1 MIRPASIFIALVA
14 LTGTALAEP
23 TEYSFDKS
31 HANLSFSYNHLGFS
45 TTEGRFGEWD
55 GKLVID
61 QENPSNSSIQF
72 VIDVASLDTFFP
84 DRDKHFLSADFFDV
98 GKFPKAT
105 FKSTK
110 VEKVGDNT
118 LKVTGDLTIKDITKP
133 VTLDVDVTALGEH
146 PMAKKPAA
154 GFAVTA
160 TVKRSDYGMD
170 MYVPYVGDDVTV
182 TFHGESLKAA
192 ATN

>member
-1 MIRPASIFIALVA
+1 MIRPASIFIALVS
-14 LTGTALAEP
+14 LTGAAVAEP
-23 TEYSFDKS
+23 TEYVFDKS

-45 TTEGRFGEWD
+45 TTEGRFGDWD
-55 GKLVID
+55 GKLIID
-61 QENPSNSSIQF
+61 QENPANSSVEF
-72 VIDVASLDTFFP
+72 VIDVASLDTFFA

-98 GKFPKAT
+98 SKFPQAT
-105 FKSTK
+105 FKSTS
-110 VEKVGDNT
+110 VEKAGDNT

-133 VTLDVDVTALGEH
+133 VTLDVNVTTLGEH

-154 GFAVTA
+154 GFAVTG

-182 TFHGESLKAA
+182 TFHAETLQAA